1 MDDATISEAILAPRC
16 SLHAYS
22 VSEMRF
28 EDLALAS
35 YFASGKFDK
44 ASMHR
49 WATGNLLVNPHKA
62 QNFRASVDNAVMLL
76 PVGKPPRRTD
86 DDDLLAGN
94 IVMIG
99 FEREAMYVPVCLGVA
114 SGEAFDLDRPYADHV
129 LPVHVVTTLCGEE
142 RDFECVCERACG
154 VRPGLEW
161 KQHPRL
167 PEGLHMLVQDLGD
180 ASFESD
186 GVTYDSVDGEY
197 VRQHVVAAGFARLL
211 RCARDSK
218 TPSPPLEAERLAR
231 LDAIEKHMRAAP
243 HDAVPT
249 RLPPTRRT
257 VGRVKT
263 QQLNGVMATY
273 EKYATMF
280 GRLLEKK

>member
-1 MDDATISEAILAPRC
+1 MDDVTIAEATLAPRC

-22 VSEMRF
+22 ISETRF

-62 QNFRASVDNAVMLL
+62 QNFRASVDNAVLLL
-76 PVGKPPRRTD
+76 PVGNSNRTED
-86 DDDLLAGN
+86 DDPLAGN

-99 FEREAMYVPVCLGVA
+99 FEREGGYVPVCLGVT
-114 SGEAFDLDRPYADHV
+114 SGEAFKLCRPYADHV
-129 LPVHVVTTLCGEE
+129 LPVHVVTTLCGKEH
-142 RDFECVCERACG
+142 DFECLCERACG

-167 PEGLHMLVQDLGD
+167 PGGLHVLVQDLGD
-180 ASFESD
+180 ALFESQ
-186 GVTYDSVDGEY
+186 GATYDSVDGEY
-197 VRQHVVAAGFARLL
+197 VRQHVIAAGFARLL
-211 RCARDSK
+211 ECARDSK
-218 TPSPPLEAERLAR
+218 TPSPPLDAERLAR
-231 LDAIEKHMRAAP
+231 IDAIERHVRAAP
-243 HDAVPT
+243 HEAVST

-257 VGRVKT
+257 VGRAKI
-263 QQLNGVMATY
+263 QQLDGVMATY
-273 EKYATMF
+273 EKYAAMF